1 VQLESALLACG
12 FDEREAKIIV
22 ADFLSGIA
30 NVGEAL
36 GRADQKVGEVLS
48 EDQAT
53 EILTKS
59 LDDCIAAMPRSERVR
74 IDLKMLERAFGY
86 R

>member
-1 VQLESALLACG
+1 MQLESALLACG

-22 ADFLSGIA
+22 GDFLSGIA

-36 GRADQKVGEVLS
+36 GLGDQKVGEVLT
-48 EDQAT
+48 EDQAA
-53 EILTKS
+53 EILAKS
-59 LDDCIAAMPRSERVR
+59 LDDCIAAMPRLDSVK
-74 IDLKMLERAFGY
+74 IDLEMLERAVGC

>member
-1 VQLESALLACG
+1 MHLESALLACG
-12 FDEREAKIIV
+12 FDEREANIIV
-22 ADFLSGIA
+22 DEFLSGIA
-30 NVGEAL
+30 NVGKAL
-36 GRADQKVGEVLS
+36 GQADQKAGEVLT

-59 LDDCIAAMPRSERVR
+59 LDECIAAMPRSERVR
-74 IDLKMLERAFGY
+74 IDLQMLERAFGY